1 MDRFHWCSVSIGRSA
16 RVLGRKSGWYLGPRR
31 SIRGCEISEVFS
43 DSLVCVPDFGS
54 LDFVF
59 QGGVH
64 L

>member
-1 MDRFHWCSVSIGRSA
+1 
-16 RVLGRKSGWYLGPRR
+16 LGPWR
-31 SIRGCEISEVFS
+31 SIRSCEISEVFS

-64 L
+64 F